1 MTSRDPL
8 PLPTKPPYTAH
19 LGNLPFDAE
28 REQIEEFFQDCEV
41 TNVRI
46 VEDKIDRRPKGFG
59 YVEFN
64 SLDGLKRALEL
75 NSAQFRGRGI
85 KISVADP
92 REWSCVPLC
101 RMLTSTAKERDRG
114 DRPDAREITDWTR
127 KGPLPDLPGQQQR
140 RASDRSGFKNYE
152 APEMERGGSRRGNA
166 PPEGD
171 GKVRDFN
178 NWERRGPL
186 SPIPAADGMRNAG
199 RVRAAPDAPRERK
212 NSPSWGDHR
221 SQEGSRPPKGEFRD
235 RPQYERQPTAAEL
248 DNEWRSKM
256 RPDAAVKSKSPTPSP
271 SIPSSPA
278 TAAAPLAVRPKLN
291 LAKRTVSEAEPAA
304 PPSSTDSKAS
314 PFGAARPIDTA
325 TRERQVEEKRQQ
337 AIQKKKKEMEDKAK
351 EDKEK
356 QAREA
361 AAKTEKTAE
370 KDAEEGSQ
378 NDDEDKANG
387 ADASTGRSNEVL
399 SKLDD
404 DNDDNENE
412 KADKA
417 PDADARR
424 EGRANGSSE
433 RGGRPRGGGARDGGR
448 EPPRGPRFNAGGS
461 WRGGGRKPSN
471 ASNPTSPATPD
482 EEGWS
487 TVPPASQK
495 RGQRSRGGQ
504 QSTRAAAS

>member
-1 MTSRDPL
+1 
-8 PLPTKPPYTAH
+8 
-19 LGNLPFDAE
+19 
-28 REQIEEFFQDCEV
+28 
-41 TNVRI
+41 
-46 VEDKIDRRPKGFG
+46 
-59 YVEFN
+59 
-64 SLDGLKRALEL
+64 
-75 NSAQFRGRGI
+75 
-85 KISVADP
+85 
-92 REWSCVPLC
+92 
-101 RMLTSTAKERDRG
+101 LTGTAKDRG

-140 RASDRSGFKNYE
+140 RSSDRGGFKNYE

-166 PPEGD
+166 PPESD

-199 RVRAAPDAPRERK
+199 RVRGAPDAPRERK

-256 RPDAAVKSKSPTPSP
+256 RPDATVKSKSPTPSP

-291 LAKRTVSEAEPAA
+291 LAKRTVSEAEPAP

-314 PFGAARPIDTA
+314 PFGGARPIDTA

-337 AIQKKKKEMEDKAK
+337 AVQKKKKEMEEKAK
-351 EDKEK
+351 EEKEK
-356 QAREA
+356 ASREA
-361 AAKTEKTAE
+361 AAKAEKPAD

-387 ADASTGRSNEVL
+387 ADASVGRSYEVL
-399 SKLDD
+399 SKLDNED
-404 DNDDNENE
+404 DEHDE
-412 KADKA
+412 KTDKA
-417 PDADARR
+417 PEAEARK
-424 EGRANGSSE
+424 EARANGSSE
-433 RGGRPRGGGARDGGR
+433 RGGRAPRGGGGAGRDGGR
-448 EPPRGPRFNAGGS
+448 EPPRGPRFNASGS

-471 ASNPTSPATPD
+471 PSNPTSPASPAAPD
-482 EEGWS
+482 EDGWS
-487 TVPPASQK
+487 TVQTSQK
-495 RGQRSRGGQ
+495 RGQRSRGGH